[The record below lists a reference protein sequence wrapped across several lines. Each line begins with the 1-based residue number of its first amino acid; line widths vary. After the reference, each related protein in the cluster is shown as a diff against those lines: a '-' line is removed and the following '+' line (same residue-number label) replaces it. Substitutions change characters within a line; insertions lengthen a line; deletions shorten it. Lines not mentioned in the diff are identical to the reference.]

1 MTGPRYV
8 EEHTAQWRGV
18 SLRIQW
24 EPRFLNTNAL
34 AQPGHLQIEST
45 APRRAPLPITE
56 TGYLSWFTAPALVQ
70 ESGGPV
76 AFVLQWLGTEV
87 SRPAWA
93 QAETDRQQLS
103 LFG

>member
-56 TGYLSWFTAPALVQ
+56 TVVSVN
-70 ESGGPV
+70 EVEIRGGV
-76 AFVLQWLGTEV
+76 GAAIG
-87 SRPAWA
+87 
-93 QAETDRQQLS
+93 QAA
-103 LFG
+103 